1 MSFRGDGGSSAQPA
15 GGLSLCCSRESEPL
29 AWRACLLS
37 VCLSV
42 CPAEDL
48 RPESQGLM
56 WRRVLGPWHFIEVVA
71 PGLSVGQPLVLRHEA
86 GIRRDEGQLLLG
98 QKVANCLKR
107 PLSGSA
113 RQESKA
119 SV

>member
-15 GGLSLCCSRESEPL
+15 GGLSLCCSHESEPL
-29 AWRACLLS
+29 AWPVCLLS

-42 CPAEDL
+42 LQKICSLNP
-48 RPESQGLM
+48 RGSRGGLC
-56 WRRVLGPWHFIEVVA
+56 LD
-71 PGLSVGQPLVLRHEA
+71 PGALSKWLQVCRWGQPLVLRHEA
-86 GIRRDEGQLLLG
+86 GIRRNEGQLLLG

-107 PLSGSA
+107 PLNGSA

-119 SV
+119 GV